1 MQKYLYKEL
10 YDLEKKHWWF
20 IGKRKIVV
28 SLMRKYLAYDA
39 SNKIL
44 DAGCGSGLMLNDLKE
59 FGQVYGMDY
68 SKEAIKFSKLVFDG
82 EVKQGYMPENIPY
95 DKNYFNGI
103 IALDVLEHVEKDG
116 LAIKALN
123 EHLTHNGI
131 CIITV
136 PAYMSLWSNHDVVHE
151 HKRRYTLSELKEKL
165 SNADFKI
172 EKISYY
178 NSILFIPIFIVRKI
192 HRLLKIDS
200 GSDAE
205 MPNKFINF
213 ILGKLF
219 LFERHILKVFNM
231 PFGVSVIAVVRRV

>member
-20 IGKRKIVV
+20 IGKRKIVL
-28 SLMRKYLAYDA
+28 SLMRKYLNYDV

-68 SKEAIKFSKLVFDG
+68 SEDAIKFSKLVFDG

-95 DKNYFNGI
+95 DKNYFNAI
-103 IALDVLEHVEKDG
+103 IALDVIEHIEEDG
-116 LAIKALN
+116 LALKDLN
-123 EHLTHNGI
+123 AHLAHNGI

-151 HKRRYTLSELKEKL
+151 HKRRYTLSELKEKI
-165 SNADFKI
+165 SSAGFKI

-178 NSILFIPIFIVRKI
+178 NSTLFIPIFIVRKI
-192 HRLLKIDS
+192 HNLLKMDS

-213 ILGKLF
+213 ILEKLF
-219 LFERHILKVFNM
+219 SFERHILKVFNM